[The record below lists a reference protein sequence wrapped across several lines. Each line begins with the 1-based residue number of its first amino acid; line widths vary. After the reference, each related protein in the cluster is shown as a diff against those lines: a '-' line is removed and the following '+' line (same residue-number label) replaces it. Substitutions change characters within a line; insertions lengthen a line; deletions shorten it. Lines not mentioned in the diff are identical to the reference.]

1 MSQFPPT
8 NQLTRGISVCY
19 WSWFELKNKLK
30 NRCMLRLMW
39 EDKSVPPSIING
51 GSSEKPLLK
60 SLIAY
65 GQVSG
70 PSGGWLAVPEHQH
83 TEGIHSSSKAREGR
97 QRNVN
102 LKGRDDDEQHINME
116 PSEATFLSHCLFT
129 VSGVRPAGHAALVC
143 ICSKSSLRHKKK
155 QIMLMWPTY
164 FTPCFPLRVI
174 SSDGTSS

>member
-1 MSQFPPT
+1 M
-8 NQLTRGISVCY
+8 
-19 WSWFELKNKLK
+19 
-30 NRCMLRLMW
+30 
-39 EDKSVPPSIING
+39 PPSIING

-83 TEGIHSSSKAREGR
+83 SEGIHGSSKEREGR

-102 LKGRDDDEQHINME
+102 LEGSDDDVQHMNME
-116 PSEATFLSHCLFT
+116 PSEATFLSPCLFT

-143 ICSKSSLRHKKK
+143 
-155 QIMLMWPTY
+155 
-164 FTPCFPLRVI
+164 TPNQ
-174 SSDGTSS
+174 D